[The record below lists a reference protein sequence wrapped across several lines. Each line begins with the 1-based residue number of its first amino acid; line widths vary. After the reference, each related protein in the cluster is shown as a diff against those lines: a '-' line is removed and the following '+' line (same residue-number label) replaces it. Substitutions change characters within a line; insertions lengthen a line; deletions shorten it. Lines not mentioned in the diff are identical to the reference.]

1 MPIIRPDGRI
11 TPALRLVN
19 DIERLERLLADL
31 RAIRD
36 GWRVDDARLDGAPII
51 NNWGIVM
58 RDTPALLGNVTGHP
72 DPDVGLGN
80 RGLTLTSDL
89 WVVDEGR
96 GAARTL
102 SRWYALGAPVVPPK
116 TGDH

>member
-1 MPIIRPDGRI
+1 MLIIRPDGRLA
-11 TPALRLVN
+11 PASRLDD

-36 GWRVDDARLDGAPII
+36 GWRVDGAQLEGAPII
-51 NNWGIVM
+51 DGWAIVM
-58 RDTPALLGNVTGHP
+58 RDAPALLGNVTGHP
-72 DPDVGLGN
+72 APGVGRGD

-116 TGDH
+116 TGGH